1 MVARPEHR
9 VYFAAGCGPGI
20 SHALECRQIFRS
32 TDPAMYPQFNI
43 ATSLTWFRI
52 AAIPLVVLVF
62 YSPVSWARPAAA
74 MVFLLAAITDWL
86 DGYIARRLQQ
96 TSAFGAFL
104 DPVADKMIVATAL
117 ILLVQS
123 DTRNIVAI
131 LAAIIIG
138 REIAVSALREWMSE
152 LGTRHRVAV
161 SGYGKLK
168 TITQMTGLS
177 CMIFHEP
184 LLGLPVYQ
192 IGVACLVL
200 AAGLTIWSMVGYIRA
215 AWPSEEKHDEV
226 S

>member
-1 MVARPEHR
+1 
-9 VYFAAGCGPGI
+9 
-20 SHALECRQIFRS
+20 
-32 TDPAMYPQFNI
+32 MYPQFNT

-86 DGYIARRLQQ
+86 DGYVARRFKQ

-104 DPVADKMIVATAL
+104 DPVADKMMVATAL
-117 ILLVQS
+117 VLLVQS

-138 REIAVSALREWMSE
+138 REIAVSALREWMAE
-152 LGTRHRVAV
+152 LGARQRVAV

-168 TITQMTGLS
+168 TIMQMTGLC
-177 CMIFHEP
+177 CMIFYQP
-184 LLGLPVYQ
+184 LLGLPVYEL
-192 IGVACLVL
+192 GVVCLVL
-200 AAGLTIWSMVGYIRA
+200 AAGLTIWSMIGYIRA
-215 AWPSEEKHDEV
+215 AWPSSGEHD
-226 S
+226 